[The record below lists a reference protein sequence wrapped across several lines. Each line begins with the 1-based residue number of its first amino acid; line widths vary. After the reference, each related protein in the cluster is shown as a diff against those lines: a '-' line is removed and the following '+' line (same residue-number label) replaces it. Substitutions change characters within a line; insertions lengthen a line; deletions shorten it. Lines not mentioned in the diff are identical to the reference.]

1 MGAILLLA
9 VILSKLWIVTVRE
22 AFEGDWR
29 RRWIGERKE
38 KGRRKEAVTRIYFI
52 KQLKCQFL
60 FLEPEMKEVKSER
73 VVDRETMLCQ
83 NLWVAPQL

>member
-1 MGAILLLA
+1 M
-9 VILSKLWIVTVRE
+9 RE
-22 AFEGDWR
+22 AFEEGEKGVEGEGGGDR
-29 RRWIGERKE
+29 R
-38 KGRRKEAVTRIYFI
+38 GRRKEAVTRIYFI

-73 VVDRETMLCQ
+73 VADRETMLCQ